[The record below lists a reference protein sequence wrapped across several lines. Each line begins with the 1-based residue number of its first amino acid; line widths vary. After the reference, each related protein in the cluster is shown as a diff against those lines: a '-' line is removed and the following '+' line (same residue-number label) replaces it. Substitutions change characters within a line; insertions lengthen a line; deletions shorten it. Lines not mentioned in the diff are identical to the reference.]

1 MPRLL
6 DLRLLRIAGLRYTIR
21 AAKLHRACAPVG
33 CAQWQDASVPNEV
46 SVWESRIPCQ
56 LAGWFVSAAVD
67 SNHPALSMSLP
78 LFCLRPFVLS
88 TPFSAFSLFDAP
100 GGRRSRRLV
109 EAALAGCRSAGG
121 LSKRWRSVEAG
132 GLSKCRWRAVE
143 VPAACRSGGL
153 SKWRRLR
160 RTSSILFQR
169 FRLVPA

>member
-67 SNHPALSMSLP
+67 SNHPALSMCLP
-78 LFCLRPFVLS
+78 LFCPRPFRRFRCS
-88 TPFSAFSLFDAP
+88 THL
-100 GGRRSRRLV
+100 
-109 EAALAGCRSAGG
+109 EAAEAGG
-121 LSKRWRSVEAG
+121 LSKRRWRAVEVALAVCRSAG

-153 SKWRRLR
+153 STCRWLR
-160 RTSSILFQR
+160 RTSSISFQR
-169 FRLVPA
+169 FRLVSRF

>member
-67 SNHPALSMSLP
+67 SNHPALSMCLP
-78 LFCLRPFVLS
+78 LFCPRPFRRFRCSTHLEAAEAGGLS
-88 TPFSAFSLFDAP
+88 KRRWRAVEMSLACEAVAVC
-100 GGRRSRRLV
+100 RSRRLV
-109 EAALAGCRSAGG
+109 EMSLAG
-121 LSKRWRSVEAG
+121 
-132 GLSKCRWRAVE
+132 
-143 VPAACRSGGL
+143 CRSGGL
-153 SKWRRLR
+153 STCRRLR
-160 RTSSILFQR
+160 RTSSISFQR
-169 FRLVPA
+169 FRLVSRF